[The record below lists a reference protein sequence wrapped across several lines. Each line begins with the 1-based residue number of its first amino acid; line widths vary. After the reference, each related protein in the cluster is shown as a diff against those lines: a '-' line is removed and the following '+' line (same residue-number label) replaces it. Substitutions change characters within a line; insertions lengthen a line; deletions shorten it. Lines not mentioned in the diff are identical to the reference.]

1 MKTTKRTFAR
11 FFALMLIAAML
22 LAAAA
27 ACKKQA
33 TDAELIVGKWTATV
47 DLASF
52 MRKQLD
58 RQQPE
63 DEFSKKMMENID
75 VEGLGFKMNYE
86 FEADGKCKGSVEEE
100 SVNAMI
106 KDLGAKFAEAAKAA
120 DTDGTYEA
128 WLAAAGMSS
137 WDDFGALFAEAMN
150 TGDIDFNAM
159 SGEGT
164 YKLEDGNIKFFD
176 ENGEL
181 EETVKYS
188 LSDGELKFESIE
200 RPDMDEDQAK
210 ILEEML
216 PFVFKKN

>member
-22 LAAAA
+22 LTAAA

-58 RQQPE
+58 QQQPG
-63 DEFSKKMMENID
+63 DEFTKKIMENID

-86 FEADGKCKGSVEEE
+86 FEADGKCKGSAEEE
-100 SVNAMI
+100 SVNAMM

-120 DTDGTYEA
+120 MATDTDGTYA
-128 WLAAAGMSS
+128 IAGMSS
-137 WDDFGALFAEAMN
+137 WDDFGALFAEAVN

-164 YKLEDGNIKFFD
+164 YKLEDGKIKFFD

-181 EETVKYS
+181 EKTVKYS

-200 RPDMDEDQAK
+200 RADMDEDQAK
-210 ILEEML
+210 MIEEML